1 MPSTPLLPDSRN
13 LGLLLNEIEHV
24 DAGAELNRLLT
35 LFLPRYQRFSTR
47 IQGGSVQF
55 YLHEKGLLAPIP
67 ATRLSDGTIRFMA
80 ILALLLS
87 PSPPPLICI
96 EEPEL
101 GLHPDAVAL
110 LAELLIDSAE
120 RTQLVVT
127 THSDALISALTEHPG
142 SVLVCEHRNGTVIER
157 LDPERL
163 TFWLESYRLG
173 EVWRIGE
180 LGGNP

>member
-1 MPSTPLLPDSRN
+1 
-13 LGLLLNEIEHV
+13 
-24 DAGAELNRLLT
+24 
-35 LFLPRYQRFSTR
+35 
-47 IQGGSVQF
+47 
-55 YLHEKGLLAPIP
+55 
-67 ATRLSDGTIRFMA
+67 MA

-101 GLHPDAVAL
+101 GLHPDAVVL

-127 THSDALISALTEHPG
+127 THSDALLSAFTEHPS
-142 SVLVCEHRNGTVIER
+142 SVLVCEHRNGTVLER
-157 LDPERL
+157 LDAERL
-163 TFWLESYRLG
+163 TFWLEAYRLG